1 MTVMDMV
8 SCRLLTHTRDAQA
21 TTVSIFI
28 LHTLT
33 LFAECR
39 TSPGTA
45 AGKPLPKSK
54 TYSGKFCSVFKN
66 TFHGAEWYLLIQ
78 SLTVM

>member
-8 SCRLLTHTRDAQA
+8 SCSLIIHTRDAQA

-39 TSPGTA
+39 MSPETA
-45 AGKPLPKSK
+45 AGKPLPKGKACSA
-54 TYSGKFCSVFKN
+54 KFCFVF
-66 TFHGAEWYLLIQ
+66 
-78 SLTVM
+78 S

>member
-8 SCRLLTHTRDAQA
+8 SCRLIMHTRDAQA

-39 TSPGTA
+39 MSPETA
-45 AGKPLPKSK
+45 AEGKPLPKSK
-54 TYSGKFCSVFKN
+54 ACSAKFCSVFP
-66 TFHGAEWYLLIQ
+66 
-78 SLTVM
+78 

>member
-8 SCRLLTHTRDAQA
+8 SCRLIIHTRDAQA

-45 AGKPLPKSK
+45 ARKPLPKVRLAVLS
-54 TYSGKFCSVFKN
+54 FAV
-66 TFHGAEWYLLIQ
+66 
-78 SLTVM
+78 SLTIHFMKQCGIC